1 MQKYLTAKQT
11 VKPILDVDRKIK
23 GECFKQYK
31 ILRKFMDCNDIFI
44 NRLRQRRKFIDNKQG
59 IKSLNIM
66 K

>member
-11 VKPILDVDRKIK
+11 VKSILDVDRKIK

-31 ILRKFMDCNDIFI
+31 ILKSFMDCNDIFI

-59 IKSLNIM
+59 LKSLNIM